1 MGLFDDKAKLDAIFN
16 QPKKYPPCVVDLT
29 EGEVQAI
36 FNRCLAKDGEGD
48 ITYAQVLQ
56 TPLAG
61 KNSELIRFSKER
73 IRANSK
79 SISYLFG
86 QLHAVHRRDRSI
98 LLEYGIM
105 NYNEVKW
112 TTNADILL
120 KLYELGMVNLNIKA
134 FSLQED
140 KKSLVTNISTNRPT
154 LSPKDPNFPAWW
166 EAHKGEWED

>member
-1 MGLFDDKAKLDAIFN
+1 MGFFDDDVFEVLLAESN
-16 QPKKYPPCVVDLT
+16 QFKPQELNEANVR
-29 EGEVQAI
+29 AI
-36 FNRCLAKDGEGD
+36 FNRCLAKEGEAT
-48 ITYAQVLQ
+48 TYAQVLQ

-61 KNSELIRFSKER
+61 KDSELIRFSKER

-79 SISYLFG
+79 NISYLFG
-86 QLHAVHRRDRSI
+86 QLHAVHRRDRLI

-112 TTNADILL
+112 TTNGGILL

-154 LSPKDPNFPAWW
+154 LSPKDPAFPAWW
-166 EAHKGEWED
+166 EAHKAEWEQ